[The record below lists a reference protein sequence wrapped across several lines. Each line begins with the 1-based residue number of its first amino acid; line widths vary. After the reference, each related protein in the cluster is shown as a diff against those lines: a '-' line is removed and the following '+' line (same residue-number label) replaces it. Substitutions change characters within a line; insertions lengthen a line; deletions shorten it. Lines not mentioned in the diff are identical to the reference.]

1 MGATDGHPRE
11 EGCAPEGRWAR
22 GQLSLQ
28 CGFLQLF
35 DFFFLRYNSHII
47 KPTILKSTIQW
58 FLKYS
63 RGCATIPTIKFQS
76 IFITP
81 KRNSYPLAVPP
92 YPPSLQRSDFS
103 LLFAAS
109 FPWYRLRPV
118 SGPLEPQG
126 WNVVEG
132 RDLGIRDRHL
142 LAVRFWGSA

>member
-1 MGATDGHPRE
+1 MVTP
-11 EGCAPEGRWAR
+11 GRRAVPLR
-22 GQLSLQ
+22 AGGLGDSCPYNVVSCSSLI
-28 CGFLQLF
+28 
-35 DFFFLRYNSHII
+35 FFFLRYNSHII